1 MPSTIYLKNIN
12 SVDGKGIV
20 QTLLDDDCHY
30 QNPGRL
36 LCIENAYVTNIDNEK
51 DGIRIEGQ
59 NSALVNKLYVD
70 GILSDHKEVDEL
82 GSIVR
87 GADVVFINCVFSRN
101 GKGFL
106 QGSGDSDILDC
117 RKGQRTVFYK
127 CYFKYNSR
135 RNPFIQSGQSF
146 IKKCVIE
153 GWGHPAYFDE
163 KSYGIRVG
171 KYGQATVTDSVF
183 IQYDLRSC
191 LTRGNLLKD
200 IFNQYFLPFFWLSP
214 GFRNAAYAD
223 HGGQIAMYNC
233 YKNRNWLYLEN
244 HRGPYM
250 IKEDADLL
258 IKELKELETKLINK
272 Q

>member
-1 MPSTIYLKNIN
+1 MPSTIYIKNIK
-12 SVDGKGIV
+12 STDGNGIH
-20 QTLLDDDCHY
+20 QFLYNDDNHY
-30 QNPGRL
+30 QYNNKSL
-36 LCIENAYVTNIDNEK
+36 FIENAYITVMNK
-51 DGIRIEGQ
+51 DVDALQINGQ
-59 NSALVNKLYVD
+59 NSVLIKNYYADAIIQDPTY
-70 GILSDHKEVDEL
+70 GDEL
-82 GSIVR
+82 ASAVN
-87 GADVVFINCVFSRN
+87 GADVIFYNCVFSRN

-117 RKGQRTVFYK
+117 RKGQKTVFYK
-127 CYFKYNSR
+127 CYFKNNSR

-153 GWGHPAYFDE
+153 NWGHPAYFDE

-171 KYGQATVTDSVF
+171 KYAQAMIVDTVF
-183 IQYDLRSC
+183 IQDTLGKC

-200 IFNQYFLPFFWLSP
+200 IFNQYFLPFCWLSP

-223 HGGQIAMYNC
+223 VGGQIAMYNC
-233 YKNRNWLYLEN
+233 YRNRRWLYFEN

-250 IKEDADLL
+250 TKDYADQL
-258 IKELKELETKLINK
+258 INEMKELEKTLSN